1 MMEERRN
8 TKNNSWTF
16 NISEI
21 GPINKLE
28 PYKMKIVKQILHDIP
43 SNLVTENWWSD
54 MSEGRL
60 AIDNRLEL
68 LKNTFSY
75 VDWIDPFGNIQ
86 ITIEEVS
93 PTLFQQFT
101 ISADRKQLK
110 RLEEIAAYNV
120 ARLIT
125 DKSDLENFLL
135 PRTLKRL
142 VAPFLDILDILKLF
156 VVFVVIK

>member
-1 MMEERRN
+1 MRHSMMMEERRN

-16 NISEI
+16 FNISEI
-21 GPINKLE
+21 GPINMLD
-28 PYKMKIVKQILHDIP
+28 PYKMKIIKHILNEIP

-68 LKNTFSY
+68 LKNTLSF

-86 ITIEEVS
+86 ITIEEAS

-120 ARLIT
+120 ARLIK
-125 DKSDLENFLL
+125 D
-135 PRTLKRL
+135 
-142 VAPFLDILDILKLF
+142 
-156 VVFVVIK
+156 

>member
-1 MMEERRN
+1 MMIEERRN

-16 NISEI
+16 FNISEI
-21 GPINKLE
+21 GPINILE
-28 PYKMKIVKQILHDIP
+28 PYKMKMVKQILYDIP
-43 SNLVTENWWSD
+43 SYLVTENWWSD

-68 LKNTFSY
+68 LENTSSF
-75 VDWIDPFGNIQ
+75 VDAIDPFGNIQ
-86 ITIEEVS
+86 ITIEEAS

-101 ISADRKQLK
+101 ISADRKKLK

-125 DKSDLENFLL
+125 DESDLENFLL
-135 PRTLKRL
+135 PRTLKIL
-142 VAPFLDILDILKLF
+142 VATFLDKYSS
-156 VVFVVIK
+156 KYT